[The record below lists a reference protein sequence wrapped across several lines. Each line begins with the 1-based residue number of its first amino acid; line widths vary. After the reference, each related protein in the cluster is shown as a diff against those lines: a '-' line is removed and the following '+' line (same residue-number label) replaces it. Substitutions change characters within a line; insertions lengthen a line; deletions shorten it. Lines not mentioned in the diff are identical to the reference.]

1 MAMSPLLRRIQT
13 KENKF
18 FLTNTIFIR
27 IMSLYNQ
34 GKRAV
39 KKIGGLGE
47 NAKSF

>member
-1 MAMSPLLRRIQT
+1 MDQDKGKKIFPI
-13 KENKF
+13 
-18 FLTNTIFIR
+18 NTIIIR